1 VKVEVL
7 CERPESSE
15 FEVTYK
21 DKFQFENAGIKTPII
36 GSGKSYAGIMVL

>member
-21 DKFQFENAGIKTPII
+21 DKFRLEIAGIQTPIMGTHVI
-36 GSGKSYAGIMVL
+36 YRNYGV